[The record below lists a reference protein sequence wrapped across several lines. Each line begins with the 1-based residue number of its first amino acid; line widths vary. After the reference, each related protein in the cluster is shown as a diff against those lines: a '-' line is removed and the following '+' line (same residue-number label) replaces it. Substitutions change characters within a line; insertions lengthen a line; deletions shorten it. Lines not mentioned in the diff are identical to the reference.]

1 MLLVF
6 LYGEVCG
13 RVLPHEINS
22 GATPPLPPSPMTWP
36 TTFAELVR
44 RRNHG
49 EAWKVLLRAFL
60 DAFYGALP
68 AGESVACI
76 AEKPEA

>member
-1 MLLVF
+1 
-6 LYGEVCG
+6 
-13 RVLPHEINS
+13 
-22 GATPPLPPSPMTWP
+22 MTWP